1 MEPLGEEE
9 RKEKIEKCWDN
20 FKNWQ
25 GAPEED
31 NQGEFRVEVEKL
43 KALWAIQE
51 ELHHVGKVL
60 GDIREQL
67 FLAE

>member
-1 MEPLGEEE
+1 MKSLSEEE

-25 GAPEED
+25 GASEED

-43 KALWAIQE
+43 KALW
-51 ELHHVGKVL
+51 
-60 GDIREQL
+60 DIRDGLEDL
-67 FLAE
+67 YLLIADRF